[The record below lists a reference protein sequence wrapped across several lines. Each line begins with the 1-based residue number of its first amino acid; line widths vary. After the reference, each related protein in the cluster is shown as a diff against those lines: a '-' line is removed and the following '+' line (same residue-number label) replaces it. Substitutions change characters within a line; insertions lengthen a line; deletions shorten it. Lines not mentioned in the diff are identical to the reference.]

1 MFMVLSSWQSH
12 CESSPGSF
20 DKCHCSIFIRK
31 QQTAAPAIAKL
42 FVAKLVQ
49 IQSMVDYV
57 G

>member
-1 MFMVLSSWQSH
+1 MPLQYSL
-12 CESSPGSF
+12 
-20 DKCHCSIFIRK
+20 FIRK
-31 QQTAAPAIAKL
+31 QQTAVPAIAKL